1 MEHDN
6 EVRKLMEYKR
16 LIEEREQQN
25 AATRAKREALLDQ
38 AKAKYGVKNIQE
50 LEALKDTLYLQYQ
63 QAMQRVTELNAQLAV
78 FFGG

>member
-38 AKAKYGVKNIQE
+38 AKAKYGVSSITE
-50 LEALKDTLYLQYQ
+50 LEALKDTLYQKYQ
-63 QAMQRVTELNAQLAV
+63 QAMQKVTDINAQLSV

>member
-38 AKAKYGVKNIQE
+38 AKAKYGVSSITE
-50 LEALKDTLYLQYQ
+50 LEALKDTLYTKYQ
-63 QAMQRVTELNAQLAV
+63 QAMQKVTDINAQLSV